1 MSVVDRGKVRDL
13 AVTPQQSGVTTSEV
27 TGSNSAKSHRY
38 HVTVPCLGTG
48 IVVSCREIHRD
59 IAPGP
64 YISHP
69 GTTTTTTSQHFSGLG
84 IPIRPPHPHHPF
96 ASSSAAAMTRATRFL
111 TLAIPLVAVY
121 LLMLLHVLPTP
132 LLSQEKADAIL
143 PVVSEA
149 RSSLSSPTPLHTRLC
164 DPSRPAPC

>member
-48 IVVSCREIHRD
+48 IVVSCREIHLD

-84 IPIRPPHPHHPF
+84 I